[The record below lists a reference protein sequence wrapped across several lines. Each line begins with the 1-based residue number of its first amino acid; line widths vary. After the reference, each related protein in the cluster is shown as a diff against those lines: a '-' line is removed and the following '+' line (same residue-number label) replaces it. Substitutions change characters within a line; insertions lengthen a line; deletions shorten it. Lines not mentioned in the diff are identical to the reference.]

1 MFSRGILM
9 KGRKAMPDFTEI
21 LNKATTEAKDFINN
35 PSRLDQL
42 LVNLENTLQKV
53 PLIGDSVSEL
63 PTMIA
68 MVKSW
73 IKKEYDVSYKVLA
86 TMVGAF
92 IYVVKDK
99 DIISD
104 NIPLVGR
111 ADDIAVV
118 GLALK
123 FVEPE
128 VKAYKA
134 WRDGRR

>member
-1 MFSRGILM
+1 
-9 KGRKAMPDFTEI
+9 MPDFAEI
-21 LNKATTEAKDFINN
+21 LNKATAEASDFINN

-53 PLIGDSVSEL
+53 PVIGESVSEL

-73 IKKEYDVSYKVLA
+73 IKKEYAVSGKVLA

-92 IYVVKDK
+92 LYVVKDK
-99 DIISD
+99 DLISD

-134 WRDGRR
+134 WREGRR

>member
-1 MFSRGILM
+1 MADYT
-9 KGRKAMPDFTEI
+9 KV
-21 LNKATTEAKDFINN
+21 LNKAIVEAQDFINN
-35 PSRLDQL
+35 PSGLDQL
-42 LVNLENTLQKV
+42 LVNLETTLQKV
-53 PLIGDSVSEL
+53 PVIGESVSEL

-92 IYVVKDK
+92 LYVVKRK
-99 DIISD
+99 DIIPDS
-104 NIPLVGR
+104 IPIVGR

-118 GLALK
+118 ALALK

-128 VKAYKA
+128 IKAYKA
-134 WRDGRR
+134 WRDGKK

>member
-1 MFSRGILM
+1 
-9 KGRKAMPDFTEI
+9 MPDFAEI

-53 PLIGDSVSEL
+53 PVIGDSVSEL

-73 IKKEYDVSYKVLA
+73 IKKEYAVSGKVLA

-92 IYVVKDK
+92 LYVVKDK
-99 DIISD
+99 DLISD
-104 NIPLVGR
+104 NIPRVGR

-134 WRDGRR
+134 WREGRR

>member
-1 MFSRGILM
+1 
-9 KGRKAMPDFTEI
+9 MPDFAEI

-53 PLIGDSVSEL
+53 PVIGDSVSEL

-73 IKKEYDVSYKVLA
+73 IKKEYAVSGKVLA

-92 IYVVKDK
+92 LYVVKDK
-99 DIISD
+99 DLISD
-104 NIPLVGR
+104 NIPIVGR

-134 WRDGRR
+134 WREGRR

>member
-1 MFSRGILM
+1 
-9 KGRKAMPDFTEI
+9 MPDFTEI
-21 LNKATTEAKDFINN
+21 LNKATVEAKDFINN

-42 LVNLENTLQKV
+42 LFNVEATLNKV
-53 PLIGDSVSEL
+53 PVIGESVSEL

-92 IYVVKDK
+92 IYAVKDK
-99 DIISD
+99 DIIPD

-111 ADDIAVV
+111 ADDIAVI

>member
-1 MFSRGILM
+1 
-9 KGRKAMPDFTEI
+9 MPDFAEI

-53 PLIGDSVSEL
+53 PVIGESVSEL

-73 IKKEYDVSYKVLA
+73 IKKEYAVSGKVLA

-92 IYVVKDK
+92 LYVVKDK
-99 DIISD
+99 DLISD

-134 WRDGRR
+134 WREGRR

>member
-1 MFSRGILM
+1 MADFEEIL
-9 KGRKAMPDFTEI
+9 RKAT
-21 LNKATTEAKDFINN
+21 AEAQDFINN

-42 LVNLENTLQKV
+42 LVSLETTLQKV
-53 PLIGDSVSEL
+53 PVIGESVSEL
-63 PTMIA
+63 PTMVA

-73 IKKEYDVSYKVLA
+73 IKKEYTVSGKVLA
-86 TMVGAF
+86 TIIGAF
-92 IYVVKDK
+92 IYVVKGK
-99 DIISD
+99 DIIPDS
-104 NIPLVGR
+104 IPVVGR

>member
-1 MFSRGILM
+1 
-9 KGRKAMPDFTEI
+9 MPDFAQI
-21 LNKATTEAKDFINN
+21 LNKATAEASDFINN

-42 LVNLENTLQKV
+42 LVNLENTLQRV
-53 PLIGDSVSEL
+53 PVIGESVSEL

-73 IKKEYDVSYKVLA
+73 IKKEYAVSGKVLA

-92 IYVVKDK
+92 LYVVKDK
-99 DIISD
+99 DLISD
-104 NIPLVGR
+104 SIPLVGR

-123 FVEPE
+123 FVKPE
-128 VKAYKA
+128 VDAYKA
-134 WRDGRR
+134 WREGKR

>member
-1 MFSRGILM
+1 M
-9 KGRKAMPDFTEI
+9 ADFTGA
-21 LNKATTEAKDFINN
+21 LNKAIVEAQDFINN

-42 LVNLENTLQKV
+42 LINLEATLQKV
-53 PLIGDSVSEL
+53 PVIGESVSEL

-73 IKKEYDVSYKVLA
+73 IKKEYNVSYKVLA

-92 IYVVKDK
+92 LYVVKGK
-99 DIISD
+99 DIIPDS
-104 NIPLVGR
+104 IPLVGR

-118 GLALK
+118 ALALK

-128 VKAYKA
+128 VKAYKE

>member
-1 MFSRGILM
+1 
-9 KGRKAMPDFTEI
+9 MPDFAEI

-53 PLIGDSVSEL
+53 PVIGDSVSEL

-73 IKKEYDVSYKVLA
+73 IKKEYAVSGKVLA

-92 IYVVKDK
+92 LYVVKDK
-99 DIISD
+99 DLISD

-134 WRDGRR
+134 WREGRR

>member
-1 MFSRGILM
+1 M
-9 KGRKAMPDFTEI
+9 ADFTEA
-21 LNKATTEAKDFINN
+21 LNKAIVEAQDFINN

-42 LVNLENTLQKV
+42 LINLEATLQKV
-53 PLIGDSVSEL
+53 PVIGESVSEL

-73 IKKEYDVSYKVLA
+73 IKKEYNVSYKVLA

-92 IYVVKDK
+92 LYVVKGK
-99 DIISD
+99 DIIPDS
-104 NIPLVGR
+104 IPLVGR

-118 GLALK
+118 ALALK

-128 VKAYKA
+128 VKAYKE

>member
-1 MFSRGILM
+1 
-9 KGRKAMPDFTEI
+9 MPDFTEI
-21 LNKATTEAKDFINN
+21 LNKATVEAKDFINN

-42 LVNLENTLQKV
+42 LVNVEATLNKV
-53 PLIGDSVSEL
+53 PVIGESVSEL

-92 IYVVKDK
+92 IYAVKDK
-99 DIISD
+99 DIIPD

-111 ADDIAVV
+111 ADDIAVI